1 MQGVKTFGLLNSA
14 SSLLHNSAIPDWQRL
29 LIWMHLDSNFFVYVY
44 LKRHWVPGCWV
55 GSWPLWPRC
64 RLKCYPHP
72 SSSLAPAIVPPASGL
87 QLLQHRFIN
96 CRKRR
101 IHTHI
106 KTPRASPWRALIYVL
121 ICNNAGLNWS
131 SESTFPLPRTE
142 TNPSKGKEQ
151 SLILSFK
158 CLWCKTGRET
168 RPHTDCRMPATGTAW
183 FYIISFSQLH
193 DS

>member
-1 MQGVKTFGLLNSA
+1 M
-14 SSLLHNSAIPDWQRL
+14 
-29 LIWMHLDSNFFVYVY
+29 YVY

-55 GSWPLWPRC
+55 GSWPLWPQC

-72 SSSLAPAIVPPASGL
+72 SSSPAPAIVPPASGL

-101 IHTHI
+101 IHTNI

-142 TNPSKGKEQ
+142 TNPSKGKDD
-151 SLILSFK
+151 
-158 CLWCKTGRET
+158 
-168 RPHTDCRMPATGTAW
+168 H
-183 FYIISFSQLH
+183 SFSLSSVCDAKRAGRQDHTQTVVCLLLAQSGFTLFLIHNCMIHNNQLCL
-193 DS
+193 

>member
-1 MQGVKTFGLLNSA
+1 M
-14 SSLLHNSAIPDWQRL
+14 
-29 LIWMHLDSNFFVYVY
+29 YVY

-72 SSSLAPAIVPPASGL
+72 SSSPAPAIVPPASGL

-101 IHTHI
+101 IHTNI

-142 TNPSKGKEQ
+142 TNPSKGKTITH
-151 SLILSFK
+151 SLFLVFVMQNGQGDKTTHRLSYACYWHSLVLHYF
-158 CLWCKTGRET
+158 LFAI
-168 RPHTDCRMPATGTAW
+168 ATV
-183 FYIISFSQLH
+183 YRIIIRVCHNNQISVM
-193 DS
+193 DTNI